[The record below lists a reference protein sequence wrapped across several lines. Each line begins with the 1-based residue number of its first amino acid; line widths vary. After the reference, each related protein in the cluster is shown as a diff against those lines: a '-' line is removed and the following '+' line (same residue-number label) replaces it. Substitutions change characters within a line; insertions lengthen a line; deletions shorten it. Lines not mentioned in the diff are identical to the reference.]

1 MTIAEVVIGELAK
14 EKQAV
19 ILKELAVMTGNTLTS
34 TATVRAVVRGEERVL
49 ADIGV
54 GPVDAALKA
63 VRGILGDEAAVKI
76 SDFRI
81 EAITGGSDALAEVV
95 IGVEN
100 SRLGRKVTARS
111 AREDIVMASV
121 EALINAINRLM
132 LLEEEAS

>member
-1 MTIAEVVIGELAK
+1 
-14 EKQAV
+14 
-19 ILKELAVMTGNTLTS
+19 
-34 TATVRAVVRGEERVL
+34 
-49 ADIGV
+49 
-54 GPVDAALKA
+54 
-63 VRGILGDEAAVKI
+63 
-76 SDFRI
+76 
-81 EAITGGSDALAEVV
+81 V